1 MELDFMKIGERLRK
15 GREAKHLTQEQLAEL
30 TDLSISNISAIENA
44 STGVKLQTFINIVTT
59 LDLPVEWV
67 LYGDYKNRDF
77 VESQIRQLFAG
88 CTDEEVQLYLSI
100 LKNRKDLIK
109 PFID

>member
-1 MELDFMKIGERLRK
+1 MELDVMKIGERLRK
-15 GREAKHLTQEQLAEL
+15 CREAKHLTHEQLAEL
-30 TDLSISNISAIENA
+30 TDLSISHISAIENA

-100 LKNRKDLIK
+100 LKNSKDLIK